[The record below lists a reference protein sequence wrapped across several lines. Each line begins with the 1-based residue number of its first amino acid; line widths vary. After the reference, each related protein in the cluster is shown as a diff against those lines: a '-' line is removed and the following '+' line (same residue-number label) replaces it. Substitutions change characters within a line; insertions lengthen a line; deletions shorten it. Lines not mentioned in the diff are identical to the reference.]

1 MFRANPLIARLA
13 IAKSLGFLYGLIWLL
28 VLPADL
34 PEVGPYLPWGA
45 LLWFTTMGGIIG
57 MVGLFDRHPLWPAW
71 RLTWWLRGPA
81 MGGAMGLALVLV
93 NYQAMAAIGGAMMA
107 GPFQSPW
114 WLIAETALIGAAI
127 DFLSTRAGGE
137 GRALRET

>member
-71 RLTWWLRGPA
+71 RLTWWL
-81 MGGAMGLALVLV
+81 
-93 NYQAMAAIGGAMMA
+93 
-107 GPFQSPW
+107 
-114 WLIAETALIGAAI
+114 IAETALVGAAI